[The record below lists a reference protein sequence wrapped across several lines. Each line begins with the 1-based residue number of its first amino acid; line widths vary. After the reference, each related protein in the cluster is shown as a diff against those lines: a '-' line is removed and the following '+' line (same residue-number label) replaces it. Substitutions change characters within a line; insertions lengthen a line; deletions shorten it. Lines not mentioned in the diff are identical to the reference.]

1 MAFNG
6 LDVIVGVIILYSIV
20 SGVVNGMTRQVVSIG
35 ALVVGVL
42 LAAWYYPRLAPLLVP
57 YCRKWEVAAF
67 LAFILIFIAVK
78 LVGAVVSYLL
88 GKVLSAAE
96 LRWFDRVLGGFFGLA
111 KGFLLS
117 SVLFV
122 GLLAFPFDLTWV
134 KTAVTAPYLLRG
146 ARFIA
151 AITPPGIKV
160 RFDEGLGRVKTIWNE
175 SNSI

>member
-6 LDVIVGVIILYSIV
+6 LDAVVAVILLYSIV
-20 SGVVNGMTRQVVSIG
+20 SGIVNGMTRQIVSIG

-42 LAAWYYPRLAPLLVP
+42 LAAWYYPRLAPLLAP
-57 YCRKWEVAAF
+57 YIRKWEIAAF

-78 LVGAVVSYLL
+78 LLGAVVGYLL

-111 KGFLLS
+111 KGFLLC
-117 SVLFV
+117 SVLFM
-122 GLLAFPFDLTWV
+122 GLLAFPFDLKWV
-134 KTAVTAPYLLRG
+134 NTAATAPYLLRG

-160 RFDEGLGRVKTIWNE
+160 RFDEGLDRVKNIWN
-175 SNSI
+175 NSSSI